1 MNKNKTLQLLSNFV
15 SIQSV
20 SADPKRRK
28 QITMAV
34 DLLTRELRKMKFE
47 VRLIKKNN
55 APPLLYA
62 ARHSSKAGKTIGIY
76 AHYDVQPEDPVD
88 EWKTPPF
95 ELTAQNGKLYGRGV
109 ADDKGHV
116 IQNIYAIKELIVAN
130 KLKNNVVFI
139 LEGEEEVGSLHFE
152 EMIQSVKKTL
162 SKVDVFYVTDV
173 GMHKKNVPQ
182 IMYALRGLVYFE
194 IKLCVGERDLHS
206 GIYGNAVLNP
216 ILVLSKL
223 ISQMKDTKSGRI
235 LIDHF
240 YDGVK
245 KIGEK
250 ERELLKK
257 TYTGNKELQKEA
269 QTFTIIETN
278 HEKGYLLPKIHPSFD
293 IHGITSGYTGVG
305 AKTVIPKEIKAKFSF
320 RLVENQNP
328 DTIEHLVKKYI
339 KKAIPRGV
347 KYTLKTVAKFVPFYT
362 DTDNSHVKKTAAQL
376 KEIFG
381 NETIYNRTGGSIGAA
396 EVLQRHFGKPVIL
409 FGFTLPDEKAHS
421 PNENI
426 DEEMFWKGIEAL
438 KSIYSKI

>member
-1 MNKNKTLQLLSNFV
+1 MDKKTILKSFSDFI
-15 SIQSV
+15 SIQSI
-20 SADPKRRK
+20 SANPKKRK
-28 QITMAV
+28 EITKAV
-34 DLLTRELRKMKFE
+34 DLLTGELRKMKFE
-47 VRLIKKNN
+47 VRLIKKNDT
-55 APPLLYA
+55 PPLLYA
-62 ARHSSKAGKTIGIY
+62 KSHSSKAGKTIGIY

-95 ELTAQNGKLYGRGV
+95 KLTAQNGKLYGRGV

-116 IQNIYAIKELIVAN
+116 IQNIYAIKELIATN
-130 KLKNNVVFI
+130 QLKNNVVFI
-139 LEGEEEVGSLHFE
+139 FEGEEEVGSLHFE
-152 EMIQSVKKTL
+152 EMVQKIEKDL

-173 GMHKKNVPQ
+173 GMHKKNIPQ

-194 IKLCVGERDLHS
+194 IRLWVGERDLHS

-223 ISQMKDTKSGRI
+223 ISQMKDAESGKI
-235 LIDHF
+235 LVDHF
-240 YDGVK
+240 YDDVK
-245 KIGEK
+245 KISEK

-257 TYTGNKELQKEA
+257 TYTGNEELQKEA
-269 QTFTIIETN
+269 ETFTITETN
-278 HEKGYLLPKIHPSFD
+278 HEKGYLSPKIHPSFD
-293 IHGITSGYTGVG
+293 VHGITSGYAGEG
-305 AKTVIPKEIKAKFSF
+305 AKTVIPKEARAKFSF

-328 DTIEHLVKKYI
+328 DTIECLVRKYI
-339 KKAIPRGV
+339 EKTVPQGV

-362 DTDNSHVKKTAAQL
+362 DTNNSHVKKIASQL
-376 KEIFG
+376 RQVFG

-396 EVLQRHFGKPVIL
+396 EVLQRRFRKPVIL

-438 KSIYSKI
+438 KLIYSQ